1 MAFATAQVSTGTRR
15 GVSGV
20 TGLGGTEILDPPSP
34 NCFLWTW
41 GTTLP
46 SSNVPSALE
55 GVDRPQ
61 LRGSLVELAI
71 FLGVAVPWL

>member
-1 MAFATAQVSTGTRR
+1 MA
-15 GVSGV
+15 
-20 TGLGGTEILDPPSP
+20 GLGGTEILDPPSP

-41 GTTLP
+41 GTTPP
-46 SSNVPSALE
+46 SSNVLSALE